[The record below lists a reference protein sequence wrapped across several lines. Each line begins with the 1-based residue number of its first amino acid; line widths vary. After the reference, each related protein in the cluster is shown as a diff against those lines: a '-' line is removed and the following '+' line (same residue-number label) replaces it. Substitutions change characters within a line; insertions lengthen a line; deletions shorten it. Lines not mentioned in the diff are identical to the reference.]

1 MKNYRSPSKLAGATT
16 TAGLALLLSGSP
28 APGLEQSIENLQV
41 PTPNSLVQEAIQ
53 QDTTKEAFYQRMG
66 EQGWEFVVS
75 YYDSPLEHMTVS
87 DGLVL
92 QQGRFPRKTL
102 YDRLL
107 EIDFPES
114 GFEYFIVPRAYD
126 QNENI
131 LEHHSSIWRR
141 QKAKGEGTEEPIWF
155 LPSGLDLQYCM

>member
-1 MKNYRSPSKLAGATT
+1 M
-16 TAGLALLLSGSP
+16 
-28 APGLEQSIENLQV
+28 E
-41 PTPNSLVQEAIQ
+41 
-53 QDTTKEAFYQRMG
+53 
-66 EQGWEFVVS
+66 EQGWTFVES
-75 YYDSPLEHMTVS
+75 YYDSPHEQLTVS
-87 DGLVL
+87 DGGDLE
-92 QQGRFPRKTL
+92 QRRFPRKTL

-131 LEHHSSIWRR
+131 LEHHSSIWGRP
-141 QKAKGEGTEEPIWF
+141 KAKGEGTEEPIWF